1 MESILFLGTAGG
13 APTKDRSLPS
23 LVIKLQSGRYWLV
36 DCGDGTQY
44 HFVRSASC
52 KISKVDAIFITHLH
66 SDHLFG
72 VPGLVSL
79 ISLKKARTR
88 PLVLVGPTGLRR
100 FLECAIE
107 VSCTHLCFPLE
118 FVEFDPIPTAA
129 AAGSEAAHHNLEARS
144 GELLSQCK
152 CANNSAISISV
163 YPLSHADMHSFGY
176 VFSEPDRVSVVP
188 EKVARIEGF
197 DAKRSLR
204 VIKEGGSVVLPN
216 GRTVRP
222 EDVLETTRGRRV
234 VVLGDTLSP
243 ETGELL
249 DAARGCDAVV
259 HECTFGE
266 REREIAVTGG
276 HSTAKMAGNFARLV
290 GARALI
296 LTHFSNRNEGSEDKL
311 LAEAVSGTDGCGT
324 EVFMASDCKEYSLK
338 HNKFK

>member
-1 MESILFLGTAGG
+1 MESVLFLGTAGG

-44 HFVRSASC
+44 HFVRSPC
-52 KISKVDAIFITHLH
+52 KISKVDAVFITHLH

-88 PLVLVGPTGLRR
+88 PLVLVGPAGLRR
-100 FLECAIE
+100 FVECAIE

-118 FVEFDPIPTAA
+118 FVEFDP
-129 AAGSEAAHHNLEARS
+129 AGAPHLGIEARS

-152 CANNSAISISV
+152 CAGNGAISVSV

-176 VFSEPDRVSVVP
+176 VFSEPDKVSVVP

-197 DAKRSLR
+197 DARRDLR
-204 VIKEGGSVVLPN
+204 AVKEGASVVLPS

-222 EDVLETTRGRRV
+222 EDVLETARGRRV

-243 ETGELL
+243 EAGELL
-249 DAARGCDAVV
+249 AAARGCDVAV

-266 REREIAVTGG
+266 RERDIAVVGG
-276 HSTAKMAGNFARLV
+276 HSTAGMAGNFARLV
-290 GARALI
+290 GAKALI
-296 LTHFSNRNEGSEDKL
+296 LTHFSNRNEGAEDQL
-311 LAEAVSGTDGCGT
+311 LAEAVSGTAGCGT
-324 EVFMASDCKEYSLK
+324 EVFMAGDYKEYSLK
-338 HNKFK
+338 HRKFK